1 MAALEQQFQ
10 DLQGQTQALAAA
22 SQKNA
27 NDTAAQFQDLR
38 GQLHQQSTH
47 FESAITAQATSMQSF
62 QETVQEQFRQ
72 QVSHQQ
78 SMLDN
83 MFSKQMTQFETLL
96 AKRHRPE

>member
-1 MAALEQQFQ
+1 
-10 DLQGQTQALAAA
+10 
-22 SQKNA
+22 
-27 NDTAAQFQDLR
+27 
-38 GQLHQQSTH
+38 
-47 FESAITAQATSMQSF
+47 MQSF